1 MIIIDLPI
9 YLFIL
14 LIISL
19 LVAGIVMGIIITS
32 WYVRKE
38 LQKTSKNLSKVSN

>member
-19 LVAGIVMGIIITS
+19 LVGGIVIGVGLTS
-32 WYVRKE
+32 WYIQKE
-38 LQKTSKNLSKVSN
+38 LQKTSKNSRKNP